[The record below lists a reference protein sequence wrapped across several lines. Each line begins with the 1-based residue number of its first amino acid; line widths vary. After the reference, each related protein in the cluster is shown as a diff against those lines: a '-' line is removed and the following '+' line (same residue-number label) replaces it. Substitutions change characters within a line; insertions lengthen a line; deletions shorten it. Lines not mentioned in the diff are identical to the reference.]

1 MNEPVLVGIAQIVV
15 TRAPERICC
24 MGLGSCVAVFLYD
37 PINKVGG
44 VVHALL
50 PRAPRDVKVRGKY
63 ADTAVKVLLDEML
76 SKGARRD
83 QLRAK
88 LVGGAQ
94 MFPNLNIKVADI
106 GKENVEEAKKAL
118 KGLGIRLA
126 AEDTHGT
133 RGRSATFDLESG
145 RVSISTAFSDSHFI

>member
-1 MNEPVLVGIAQIVV
+1 MNEPALVGIAQIVV
-15 TRAPERICC
+15 AKAPERICC

-37 PINKVGG
+37 PLNRVGG
-44 VVHALL
+44 VVHTLL
-50 PRAPRDVKVRGKY
+50 PRAPRGTKTPGKY
-63 ADTAVKVLLDEML
+63 ADTAVKVLLDEVL
-76 SKGARRD
+76 RKGARRD

-106 GKENVEEAKKAL
+106 GKENIEEAKKAL

-133 RGRSATFDLESG
+133 RGRSATFDLETG